1 MLDDLGKA
9 NIKTDGLFLNADAG
23 FDCDILR
30 NCLDRNGVVANIC
43 ISKRRTKTDDIVIDE
58 QLYAEGYSVERTNA
72 WMDSYRSLLNR
83 FDTTVSSWES
93 WNYLVF
99 AVLLLKKISRKQKV
113 YITSIS

>member
-1 MLDDLGKA
+1 MSTPKSGEYCDMYDIENVMKSMLDDLGKA

-58 QLYAEGYSVERTNA
+58 QL
-72 WMDSYRSLLNR
+72 
-83 FDTTVSSWES
+83 
-93 WNYLVF
+93 NYMP
-99 AVLLLKKISRKQKV
+99 KV
-113 YITSIS
+113 TS